1 MAIIRRISSRGF
13 TLIEVMVALVVVAL
27 ALPAL
32 LTLVMNQLDGTA
44 MIREKTKAFWVAENQ
59 LTRLRLQLR
68 DDLFPGFTPP
78 QSSNGEVDLAGEA
91 WYWRIDMEDSGTP
104 NLPRVV
110 VSVARASE
118 REDVIASLS
127 GFLYEL

>member
-1 MAIIRRISSRGF
+1 MAMIRRKSSRGF
-13 TLIEVMVALVVVAL
+13 TLIEVMVALVVIAL

-59 LTRLRLQLR
+59 LTRLQLQHKWVA
-68 DDLFPGFTPP
+68 DFTPP
-78 QSSNGEVDLAGEA
+78 QSSNGEVDLAGEV
-91 WYWRIDMEDSGTP
+91 WHWRIDMEDSGTP
-104 NLPRVV
+104 DLPRVV
-110 VSVARASE
+110 VSVARAAE

-127 GFLYEL
+127 GFIYEP

>member
-1 MAIIRRISSRGF
+1 MAINRKTSARGF

-59 LTRLRLQLR
+59 LTRLRLQDSLI
-68 DDLFPGFTPP
+68 PGFTPP

-91 WYWRIDMEDSGTP
+91 WFWRIDMEDSGTP

-118 REDVIASLS
+118 REEVVASLS
-127 GFLYEL
+127 GFIYEP

>member
-1 MAIIRRISSRGF
+1 MIRRKISRGF

-44 MIREKTKAFWVAENQ
+44 LIREKTKAFWVAENQ
-59 LTRLRLQLR
+59 LTRLQLQ
-68 DDLFPGFTPP
+68 DKWIEGFTPP
-78 QSSNGEVDLAGEA
+78 QSSNGELDLAGEA

-118 REDVIASLS
+118 RDNVVASLS
-127 GFLYEL
+127 GFIYEP

>member
-1 MAIIRRISSRGF
+1 MAVIRRKSSRGF

-59 LTRLRLQLR
+59 LTRLRLQHSQLT
-68 DDLFPGFTPP
+68 GFTPP
-78 QSSNGEVDLAGEA
+78 QTSNGEVDLAGEA
-91 WYWRIDMEDSGTP
+91 WYWRIDLEDSGTP

-118 REDVIASLS
+118 REDVIATLS
-127 GFLYEL
+127 GFIYEP